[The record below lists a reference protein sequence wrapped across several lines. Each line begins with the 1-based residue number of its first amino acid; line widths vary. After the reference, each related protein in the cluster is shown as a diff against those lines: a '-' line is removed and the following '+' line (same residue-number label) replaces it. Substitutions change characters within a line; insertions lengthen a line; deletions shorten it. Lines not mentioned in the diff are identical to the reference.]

1 MENIDKQFY
10 KIRDVAEMIG
20 VAPST
25 LRYWESEFPG
35 LSPMRSTSK
44 IRYYTSAEIENLRMI
59 HYLVKTKGLKLEA
72 AKEQM
77 RVNSRNVEHTMEI
90 INRLEEVKLEMKS
103 LLKAFSKRAQDEM
116 F

>member
-1 MENIDKQFY
+1 
-10 KIRDVAEMIG
+10 MIG

-44 IRYYTSAEIENLRMI
+44 IRYYTSADIEKLRMI

-103 LLKAFSKRAQDEM
+103 LLKAFSKRVQDEM